1 MTEVTRTRLYVFE
14 KTNVD
19 ILLHK
24 FLHKFLNTILF
35 VSVFH
40 INFNLQSNSVINFLI
55 IHKLNL
61 FHLTISLYN
70 GFPFQGHKIEP
81 R

>member
-24 FLHKFLNTILF
+24 FLNTVLF

-40 INFNLQSNSVINFLI
+40 IKFNLQSNSVINFLI
-55 IHKLNL
+55 IHKLNF